1 MRLIDADAL
10 KGQIRETIKVYKT
23 NGKFDEPLKRFCNM
37 LRQEIEAIDNAP
49 TIDAEPVVRCKDCK
63 YRGIID
69 YPVCCEST
77 DEWFC
82 ADGERKGGDTE

>member
-1 MRLIDADAL
+1 MNTEDSVDYFALQERVKELEEKLKDAV
-10 KGQIRETIKVYKT
+10 E
-23 NGKFDEPLKRFCNM
+23 
-37 LRQEIEAIDNAP
+37 
-49 TIDAEPVVRCKDCK
+49 VVRCKDCK

-82 ADGERKGGDTE
+82 AAGERREESEAEE